1 MFEKIMSGLISI
13 SMMLFSSYEGNNA
26 SFASLRANLFE
37 NNMVVSAKLEN
48 AFENDFEEI
57 FKLGIEI
64 DIFFRLKITSQNNQI
79 FHSVFSHKVEYDP
92 LLKRYFVNLE
102 EQDKQAIASTYDE
115 LIEMISQ
122 FEFDFK
128 ETIPQ
133 RVTVELSAYLEKLF
147 LPNLEKEYDLM
158 MLWKMKNPVITS
170 NFRRGIQ

>member
-26 SFASLRANLFE
+26 SFASLRANLFD

-64 DIFFRLKITSQNNQI
+64 DIFFHLKITSQNNTI
-79 FHSVFSHKVEYDP
+79 FQNVFSHKVEYDP
-92 LLKRYFVNLE
+92 LLRRYFVSLE
-102 EQDKQAIASTYDE
+102 EQEKQAIASDYNE

-122 FEFDFK
+122 FEYDFK
-128 ETIPQ
+128 ERIPQ
-133 RVTVELSAYLEKLF
+133 KVSVELSAYLEKIF

-158 MLWKMKNPVITS
+158 MLWKMKNPVITNS
-170 NFRRGIQ
+170 FRRGIQ